1 MSEPILIPIKASE
14 ELPKEDGSYIIYN
27 NKTGYDIYFFEV
39 GWSEDFWLKRHQLWY
54 KPISIDELLMSVEE
68 IEKLA
73 WDKFSD
79 RLEYK
84 SLTERFYQHYRDGAY
99 DVINHIKSK
108 LTEK

>member
-1 MSEPILIPIKASE
+1 MEQKTTKIVTIQIYEYTDNSANVSHVSETE
-14 ELPKEDGSYIIYN
+14 Y
-27 NKTGYDIYFFEV
+27 
-39 GWSEDFWLKRHQLWY
+39 LKQ
-54 KPISIDELLMSVEE
+54 KIDELLPGVEE

-108 LTEK
+108 LTEKGE